1 MENAMNDES
10 VGRVHWSFWAIGAF
24 ALIWNVLGS
33 VNYLSQ
39 MNTDLVASMPETH
52 RAIIE
57 GRPAWATGGFA
68 IAVFGGALGGLL
80 LLLRKSAAVYLFVAS
95 LLGTIVTMIHTTN
108 IARSTTDFSAVEILI
123 MILLPLMVAAFLI
136 WYSKYAQNRN
146 WLGQK

>member
-1 MENAMNDES
+1 MNDES

-39 MNTDLVASMPETH
+39 MNTDLVASLPETH

-80 LLLRKSAAVYLFVAS
+80 LLLRKSVAVYLFVAS
-95 LLGTIVTMIHTTN
+95 LLGTIVTMIHTVN
-108 IARSTTDFSAVEILI
+108 IASSTVDFSAVEILV
-123 MILLPLMVAAFLI
+123 MILLPLAVAAFLI
-136 WYSKYAQNRN
+136 WYTRYAQSKN
-146 WLGQK
+146 WIG